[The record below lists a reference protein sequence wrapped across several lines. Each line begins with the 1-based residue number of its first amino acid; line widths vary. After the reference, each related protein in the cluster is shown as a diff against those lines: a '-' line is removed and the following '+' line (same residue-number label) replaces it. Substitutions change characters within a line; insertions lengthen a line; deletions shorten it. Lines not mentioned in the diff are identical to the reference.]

1 MVAFRHIH
9 EGQIRAEIYHGSGR
23 ENHANKFR
31 DADVV
36 ITTYETLRSEWAA
49 SKGTSP
55 LYSWKWLRVVLDEGK
70 QNLVH
75 SRTFLILTN
84 LTAAHHIRNR
94 SKQAFQSV
102 CELTSRYRWCLTGT
116 PIHNSLDDY
125 GALLSFIRVFPFV
138 EKSNF
143 MSWIVKPVEEKHKL
157 GVERLQG
164 LIRATCLRR
173 TKQKTLSSDK
183 LKLPPR
189 SEKIHDVHLH
199 WDDQVLYDTVRR
211 FNAEI
216 AAGSEQRPE
225 KDSLPKGKEKNIL
238 LLINSLRLICDHG
251 EQLLPEAVKRRSE
264 ESSIASIASF
274 ASEMQQ
280 VYHGRCSV
288 CEGELDD
295 SVAQADGQDS
305 ICVNCATS
313 EQGSSNTNLQADFLG
328 KKGFSDSQLAR
339 SQSSGSAKLCYR
351 PSAKVLALLGNLEQE
366 RTTAGGNRRQRK
378 RHVTTPSL
386 LEKITSS

>member
-1 MVAFRHIH
+1 VVSFRHIY
-9 EGQIRAEIYHGSGR
+9 EGQIRVEIYHGSGR
-23 ENHANKFR
+23 ENRANQFR
-31 DADVV
+31 DADII
-36 ITTYETLRSEWAA
+36 ITTYETLRFEWAA
-49 SKGTSP
+49 SKGTSL

-70 QNLVH
+70 QSLVH
-75 SRTFLILTN
+75 SRTFLIITN
-84 LTAAHHIRNR
+84 VTTAHHIRNR

-138 EKSNF
+138 EKSKF
-143 MSWIVKPVEEKHKL
+143 MSWIVRPVEEKHKL

-189 SEKIHDVHLH
+189 SEKIHEVHLN
-199 WDDQVLYDTVRR
+199 WNDQVLYDTVRK

-216 AAGSEQRPE
+216 AAGLEKRPE
-225 KDSLPKGKEKNIL
+225 KDSLPNGKEKNIL

-251 EQLLPEAVKRRSE
+251 QQLLPEAMKRRME
-264 ESSIASIASF
+264 ESSIASITSF

-280 VYHGRCSV
+280 AYHGRCSV

-295 SVAQADGQDS
+295 SVARASGQYS
-305 ICVNCATS
+305 MCANCATL
-313 EQGSSNTNLQADFLG
+313 EQELSNTKLQADSLG
-328 KKGFSDSQLAR
+328 RKGFSS
-339 SQSSGSAKLCYR
+339 SESGSPESSSSTEVCYQ

-366 RTTAGGNRRQRK
+366 RTAAGADRRPRK
-378 RHVTTPSL
+378 RHVTTPPL
-386 LEKITSS
+386 LGKITSS

>member
-1 MVAFRHIH
+1 
-9 EGQIRAEIYHGSGR
+9 
-23 ENHANKFR
+23 
-31 DADVV
+31 
-36 ITTYETLRSEWAA
+36 
-49 SKGTSP
+49 
-55 LYSWKWLRVVLDEGK
+55 
-70 QNLVH
+70 
-75 SRTFLILTN
+75 
-84 LTAAHHIRNR
+84 
-94 SKQAFQSV
+94 
-102 CELTSRYRWCLTGT
+102 LTGT

-295 SVAQADGQDS
+295 SVAQADSQDS

>member
-1 MVAFRHIH
+1 
-9 EGQIRAEIYHGSGR
+9 
-23 ENHANKFR
+23 
-31 DADVV
+31 
-36 ITTYETLRSEWAA
+36 
-49 SKGTSP
+49 
-55 LYSWKWLRVVLDEGK
+55 
-70 QNLVH
+70 
-75 SRTFLILTN
+75 
-84 LTAAHHIRNR
+84 
-94 SKQAFQSV
+94 
-102 CELTSRYRWCLTGT
+102 LTGT

-157 GVERLQG
+157 GVERLHG

-183 LKLPPR
+183 LTLPPR
-189 SEKIHDVHLH
+189 SEKIHEVHLH
-199 WDDQVLYDTVRR
+199 CDDQVLYDTVRR
-211 FNAEI
+211 LNAEI
-216 AAGSEQRPE
+216 AVGLEKRPE
-225 KDSLPKGKEKNIL
+225 KDSLLKGKEKNIL

-264 ESSIASIASF
+264 ESSIASIAS
-274 ASEMQQ
+274 EMQQ

-295 SVAQADGQDS
+295 SVAQADSQDS

-313 EQGSSNTNLQADFLG
+313 EQGSSNTNLQADFQDQ
-328 KKGFSDSQLAR
+328 KGFSASQSAR